1 MLSKLENTS
10 EIVRVD
16 DGGGLAFFFFFGWL
30 YRTKKAISKI

>member
-16 DGGGLAFFFFFGWL
+16 DGGGLAFFFFFWL
-30 YRTKKAISKI
+30 AI